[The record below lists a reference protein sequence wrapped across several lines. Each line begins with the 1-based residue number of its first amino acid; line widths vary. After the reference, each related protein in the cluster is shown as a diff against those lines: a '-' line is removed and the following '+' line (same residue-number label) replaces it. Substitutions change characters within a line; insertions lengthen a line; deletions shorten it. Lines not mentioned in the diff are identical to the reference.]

1 MRVIDETGSAPFVVF
16 DTNMS
21 KMCDGKSA
29 NEIMNKHGQTTSDY
43 FPDDLEVIV
52 GKKYL
57 FKFTYTQHNVNS
69 NTQVYTAKTVSDDV
83 ELVAFFKAGFRDGQV
98 YNLNIFAF
106 MKYCVS
112 IVYFN

>member
-29 NEIMNKHGQTTSDY
+29 YEIMTKHGQTKSDY

-69 NTQVYTAKTVSDDV
+69 NTQVYTAKSVSDDA
-83 ELVAFFKAGFRDGQV
+83 ELIAHFKDGFIDVQV
-98 YNLNIFAF
+98 SNLTRLLISNMFPP
-106 MKYCVS
+106 
-112 IVYFN
+112 